1 MNCDFQ
7 YKPFEIIEC
16 IVQTKVKPVKLKV
29 NFVFIGPTESF
40 KVEAS
45 LANPSSAS
53 AISSSN
59 PQFLEP
65 DPVLPKAEQPWL
77 SPTPA
82 QSQPASMAS
91 MVVPSQPSMGMATS
105 VSPSTISASI

>member
-1 MNCDFQ
+1 MIFNTNPLKF
-7 YKPFEIIEC
+7 IER
-16 IVQTKVKPVKLKV
+16 VVKTKVKPVKLKV

-45 LANPSSAS
+45 LTNPSSAS

-82 QSQPASMAS
+82 QPQPASMAS

>member
-1 MNCDFQ
+1 MIFNTNPLKF
-7 YKPFEIIEC
+7 IEC
-16 IVQTKVKPVKLKV
+16 VVKTKVKPVKLKV

-45 LANPSSAS
+45 LTNPSSAPS

-82 QSQPASMAS
+82 QPQPASMAS

>member
-1 MNCDFQ
+1 MIFNTNPL
-7 YKPFEIIEC
+7 KLIER
-16 IVQTKVKPVKLKV
+16 VVKTKVKPVKLKV
-29 NFVFIGPTESF
+29 NFVFSGPTENF

-45 LANPSSAS
+45 LTNPSSAT

-82 QSQPASMAS
+82 QPQPASMAS

-105 VSPSTISASI
+105 VSSSTISASI

>member
-1 MNCDFQ
+1 MIFNINLL
-7 YKPFEIIEC
+7 KIFEC
-16 IVQTKVKPVKLKV
+16 VVKTKVKPVKLKV

-40 KVEAS
+40 KAEAS

-65 DPVLPKAEQPWL
+65 DPVRPKAEQPWL
-77 SPTPA
+77 SPTPP
-82 QSQPASMAS
+82 QPQPASMPS

-105 VSPSTISASI
+105 ASPSTISASI

>member
-1 MNCDFQ
+1 MIFNINSLKF
-7 YKPFEIIEC
+7 FEC
-16 IVQTKVKPVKLKV
+16 VVKTKVKPVKLKV

-45 LANPSSAS
+45 PSSAS

-65 DPVLPKAEQPWL
+65 DPVRPKAEQPWL

-82 QSQPASMAS
+82 QPQPASMAS

-105 VSPSTISASI
+105 ASPSTISASI

>member
-1 MNCDFQ
+1 MQSKTKVC
-7 YKPFEIIEC
+7 
-16 IVQTKVKPVKLKV
+16 QTKGQLC
-29 NFVFIGPTESF
+29 FFIGPTESF

-45 LANPSSAS
+45 LTNPSSAS

-65 DPVLPKAEQPWL
+65 DPVLPKAAEQPWL

-82 QSQPASMAS
+82 QPQPASMAS

-105 VSPSTISASI
+105 VSPPTISASI